1 LYESFELFPQLALAL
16 FSNRNLTTP
25 NPFSSSS
32 TNPDKQTQ
40 PNQPNTAAIMFRSIA
55 TTAARNAR
63 LFSTAPTL
71 RKSALD
77 SAKEVCNSPI
87 RHSHC
92 FRTLANHLLEQ
103 TAKSVDQTLSAKAVS
118 GIEKGEELAQK
129 AKEAAGMSAAEA
141 ESKAKEVAGQAQGK
155 AQELKG
161 KAQGTAAELEGQA
174 KSTAAQ
180 AEGKAKST
188 AAQADAKAK
197 ANGL

>member
-1 LYESFELFPQLALAL
+1 
-16 FSNRNLTTP
+16 
-25 NPFSSSS
+25 
-32 TNPDKQTQ
+32 
-40 PNQPNTAAIMFRSIA
+40 MFRSIA

-71 RKSALD
+71 RKSAID

-87 RHSHC
+87 QSSHC
-92 FRTLANHLLEQ
+92 SRTLTDHSLSKQ

-155 AQELKG
+155 AQEP
-161 KAQGTAAELEGQA
+161 
-174 KSTAAQ
+174 
-180 AEGKAKST
+180 EGKAKST

-197 ANGL
+197 ANGI